1 MTRILQLILMDI
13 IRNRVVIAY
22 TIFLALATW
31 SIFFLEDSGNK
42 ALITM
47 LNLELL
53 VIPLISILFSAI
65 YIYNSSEFIELLLSQ
80 PIKRSQI
87 WINLYL
93 GLAICLLLS
102 FLFAVLPPLLLF
114 GYLQDS
120 IWLII
125 GGLLVSIIFISL
137 GFLISIYQRDK
148 AKGIGSALMI
158 WLFFALLFDGLVL
171 FILFQFGDYPI
182 EKPMVFMSMMSPID
196 LLRIMNLMQL
206 DASAMMGYTG
216 AIFQQYFGS
225 TIGTWLTLFILGIWA
240 LLPFWL
246 SLQKFKKK
254 DL

>member
-1 MTRILQLILMDI
+1 MNKILQLILIDI
-13 IRNRVVIAY
+13 FRNRVVIAY
-22 TIFLALATW
+22 TILLALACW

-42 ALITM
+42 ALVTM

-53 VIPLISILFSAI
+53 VIPLISILFSTI

-87 WINLYL
+87 WISLFF
-93 GLAICLLLS
+93 GLVICLL
-102 FLFAVLPPLLLF
+102 AAYIVAIIPPLLLF
-114 GYLQDS
+114 GYIQNALW
-120 IWLII
+120 ILLGGILIT
-125 GGLLVSIIFISL
+125 VIFISI
-137 GFLISIYQRDK
+137 GFLISIQQRDK
-148 AKGIGSALMI
+148 AKGIGTSLLV

-182 EKPMVFMSMMSPID
+182 EKPMVLVSMLSPID

-225 TIGTWLTLFILGIWA
+225 TLGTLVTLFVLVLWA
-240 LLPFWL
+240 LIPFL
-246 SLQKFKKK
+246 ISLRIFKRK